1 MFECLIPFSEIE
13 PPVEIEQQSISEQAD
28 ERERADAAPKQRK
41 QPKPRR
47 KPPKQKRGTRPHM
60 GCAQHRARPEQND
73 EVRPASVGEE
83 KNTGQQAGDAMGGQ
97 PVGAVAAHPSG
108 RREGDV
114 SHGEKAKATHV

>member
-47 KPPKQKRGTRPHM
+47 KPPKQKRTNVPP
-60 GCAQHRARPEQND
+60 RA
-73 EVRPASVGEE
+73 GEE
-83 KNTGQQAGDAMGGQ
+83 LDLIWGARNIALVLNKTTKSVLHLLEKKKIPGSKLGTQWVASRSALLWHILPGDG
-97 PVGAVAAHPSG
+97 
-108 RREGDV
+108 
-114 SHGEKAKATHV
+114 KAT